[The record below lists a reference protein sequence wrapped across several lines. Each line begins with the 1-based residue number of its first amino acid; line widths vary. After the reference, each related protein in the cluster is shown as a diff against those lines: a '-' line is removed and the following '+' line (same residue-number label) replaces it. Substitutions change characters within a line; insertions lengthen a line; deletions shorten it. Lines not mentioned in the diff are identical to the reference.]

1 MIKLFGPIV
10 AVAALIL
17 SGCAK
22 QAPYDYTAFRAS
34 KPASILVLPAK
45 NSSPDVNAAHS
56 LVSVV
61 TGPLAESGYYVFPV
75 AVVEKTFEQ
84 NGLATAADAQSVN
97 TARLREIFN
106 ADAALYLDVTEYGA
120 QYQVFDSVTA
130 VRVRG
135 RLVDLRSGKQIW
147 SGAGYA
153 SDAQN
158 NSNNGVIGLLI
169 SAAVKQIASNI
180 SDKSHDIAILASAS
194 LLTADGRNGAILPGP
209 RKKPVSTL

>member
-1 MIKLFGPIV
+1 MNKLLALI
-10 AVAALIL
+10 AVAASILL

-22 QAPYDYTAFRAS
+22 QTPYDYTAFRAS
-34 KPASILVLPAK
+34 KPASILVLPVK

-56 LVSVV
+56 LVSAV

-84 NGLATAADAQSVN
+84 NGMATAADAQSVSS
-97 TARLREIFN
+97 AKLREIFN
-106 ADAALYLDVTEYGA
+106 ADAALYIDVTEYGA
-120 QYQVFDSVTA
+120 KYQVFDSVTA
-130 VRVRG
+130 VRATA

-147 SGAGYA
+147 SGSGYA

-158 NSNNGVIGLLI
+158 NNNNGVIGMLI

-180 SDKSHDIAILASAS
+180 SDKSHDIAVLAGAS
-194 LLTADGRNGAILPGP
+194 LLTASGANGAILPGP
-209 RKKPVSTL
+209 RKKPVSAL

>member
-1 MIKLFGPIV
+1 MIKLLGPIV
-10 AVAALIL
+10 AVATLIL

-61 TGPLAESGYYVFPV
+61 TGPLAESGYY
-75 AVVEKTFEQ
+75 
-84 NGLATAADAQSVN
+84 
-97 TARLREIFN
+97 
-106 ADAALYLDVTEYGA
+106 
-120 QYQVFDSVTA
+120 
-130 VRVRG
+130 
-135 RLVDLRSGKQIW
+135 
-147 SGAGYA
+147 
-153 SDAQN
+153 
-158 NSNNGVIGLLI
+158 NNGVIGMLI

>member
-1 MIKLFGPIV
+1 MNKLLALV
-10 AVAALIL
+10 AVAAGLLL

-34 KPASILVLPAK
+34 KPASIVVLPVK

-84 NGLATAADAQSVN
+84 NGLATAADAQSVSS
-97 TARLREIFN
+97 AKLREIFN

-130 VRVRG
+130 VRASA
-135 RLVDLRSGKQIW
+135 RLVDLRSGRQIW
-147 SGAGYA
+147 SGSGYA

-158 NSNNGVIGLLI
+158 NNNNGVIGVLI

-180 SDKSHDIAILASAS
+180 SDKSHDIAVLAGAS
-194 LLTADGRNGAILPGP
+194 LLTASGAHGAILPGP

>member
-1 MIKLFGPIV
+1 MNKLLALI
-10 AVAALIL
+10 AVAASLLL

-22 QAPYDYTAFRAS
+22 QTPYDYTAFRAS
-34 KPASILVLPAK
+34 KPASIVVLPVK

-56 LVSVV
+56 LVSAV

-84 NGLATAADAQSVN
+84 NGLATAADAQSVSS
-97 TARLREIFN
+97 AKLREIFN
-106 ADAALYLDVTEYGA
+106 ADAALYIDVTEYGA

-130 VRVRG
+130 VRASA

-147 SGAGYA
+147 SGSGYA

-158 NSNNGVIGLLI
+158 NNNNGVIGMLI

-180 SDKSHDIAILASAS
+180 SDKSHDIAVLAGAS
-194 LLTADGRNGAILPGP
+194 LLTASGANGAILPGP

>member
-1 MIKLFGPIV
+1 VNKLLALV
-10 AVAALIL
+10 AVAAGLLL

-34 KPASILVLPAK
+34 KPASIVVLPVK

-84 NGLATAADAQSVN
+84 NGLATAADAQSVSS
-97 TARLREIFN
+97 AKLREIFN

-130 VRVRG
+130 VRASA
-135 RLVDLRSGKQIW
+135 RLGDLRSGKQIW
-147 SGAGYA
+147 SGSGYA

-158 NSNNGVIGLLI
+158 NNNNGVIGVLI

-180 SDKSHDIAILASAS
+180 SDKSHDIAVLAGAS
-194 LLTADGRNGAILPGP
+194 LLTASGANGAILPGP